1 MLTFNR
7 YIALRMIVEALGA
20 ISCGM
25 TVLLG
30 NTLIGTLITAVVA
43 LIWIV
48 GEAWVILVLGRK
60 NPRRDE
66 LSDQHQGDAMTFA
79 LLVLIGALFV
89 IGFVLTLQPLITGI
103 GYDVDPMVLP
113 ALAMAAL
120 TVSDARYLWLERSSA
135 KEFSDDED

>member
-25 TVLLG
+25 AVLFG
-30 NTLIGTLITAVVA
+30 HTLVGTLITAVVA
-43 LIWIV
+43 LLWII
-48 GEAWVILVLGRK
+48 GEVWVILVLGRK

-79 LLVLIGALFV
+79 LLTLIGALFV
-89 IGFVLTLQPLITGI
+89 IGFAMTLQPLITGI
-103 GYDVDPMVLP
+103 GYDVDPMALP

-120 TVSDARYLWLERSSA
+120 TVSDARYLWLERSST
-135 KEFSDDED
+135 KELSDNED